1 MPEVVASYDAGAD
14 ITCEA
19 SGAITGG
26 RFVGVPA
33 ARNAG
38 GPAGISDTGDG
49 NLIVSQTIASAG
61 SPVFGVAAHD
71 AANGRKVDILRATK
85 VVPVECSAAIAIG
98 AQVQTGTDG
107 RAATF
112 VAGAGKVAAGIAL
125 SATTAAGQ
133 YCQVALGLSTLAS
146 T

>member
-1 MPEVVASYDAGAD
+1 MAEVVATYDPGSD

-26 RFVGVPA
+26 RFVGVPT

-38 GPAGISDTGDG
+38 GPGGISDTGDG
-49 NLIVSQTIASAG
+49 NLLVAQGAITVGGPI
-61 SPVFGVAAHD
+61 FGVAAHD
-71 AANGRKVDILRATK
+71 AANGRKVDILRAPK
-85 VVPVECSAAIAIG
+85 VVPVECSAAISIG
-98 AQVQTGTDG
+98 QQVQTGADG
-107 RAATF
+107 RCALY

-133 YCQVALGLSTLAS
+133 YCQVALGNGVLAS

>member
-1 MPEVVASYDAGAD
+1 MPEVVATYDAGAD

-19 SGAITGG
+19 SGAIVGG

-33 ARNAG
+33 ARNPG

-49 NLIVSQTIASAG
+49 NLIVSQTIAGAG
-61 SPVFGVAAHD
+61 APVFGVASHD
-71 AANGRKVDILRATK
+71 AANGRKVNIMRATK
-85 VVPVECSAAIAIG
+85 VVPVECSAAISIG
-98 AQVQTGTDG
+98 QQVQTGVDG
-107 RAATF
+107 RCALF

-125 SATTAAGQ
+125 SATTTAGQ
-133 YCQVALGLSTLAS
+133 YCQVALGPSTLAS

>member
-1 MPEVVASYDAGAD
+1 MPEVVATYDPGAD

-49 NLIVSQTIASAG
+49 NLIVAQGAIPVG
-61 SPVFGVAAHD
+61 GPVFGVASHD
-71 AANGRKVDILRATK
+71 AANGRKVNIMRATK
-85 VVPVECSAAIAIG
+85 VVPVECSAAINIG
-98 AQVQTGTDG
+98 QQVQSGADG
-107 RAATF
+107 RCAPY

-133 YCQVALGLSTLAS
+133 YCQVALGTSTLAS

>member
-1 MPEVVASYDAGAD
+1 MPEVVATYDAGVD

-19 SGAITGG
+19 SGAIVGG

-38 GPAGISDTGDG
+38 GPGGISDTGDG
-49 NLIVSQTIASAG
+49 NLIVSQTIGSAG
-61 SPVFGVAAHD
+61 APVFGVAAHD
-71 AANGRKVDILRATK
+71 AANGRKVDVMRYPK
-85 VVPVECSAAIAIG
+85 VVPVECSAAISIG
-98 AQVQTGTDG
+98 QQVQTGTDG
-107 RAATF
+107 RAALF
-112 VAGAGKVAAGIAL
+112 AAGAGKVAAGIAL

-133 YCQVALGLSTLAS
+133 FCQVALGPSTLAS

>member
-1 MPEVVASYDAGAD
+1 MPEVIATYDAGAD

-26 RFVGVPA
+26 RFVAVPA
-33 ARNAG
+33 ARNPG
-38 GPAGISDTGDG
+38 GPAGISDVGDG
-49 NLIVSQTIASAG
+49 NLVTSQGAIVVG
-61 SPVFGVAAHD
+61 GPVFGVAAID
-71 AANGRKVDILRATK
+71 AANGRKFDVMRAPK

-98 AQVQTGTDG
+98 AQVQTGADG
-107 RAATF
+107 RCATF

-133 YCQVALGLSTLAS
+133 YCQVALGPSTLAS